1 MIYMDE
7 QNSIKFMVCGC
18 PRGGLKCNHA
28 AALLIHD
35 IRNLS
40 RTETEYQWG
49 KRKTSTFKSL
59 LAVEE
64 LFSPTKKYVCYLI
77 KKGKQCQ
84 SSGSVSRLK
93 WLEFNGLC
101 WLLRAEPPT
110 KRKLPIPTIKETIYS
125 E

>member
-1 MIYMDE
+1 MPQIYVDE
-7 QNSIKFMVCGC
+7 QNSIKFMVCEC

-64 LFSPTKKYVCYLI
+64 LFPPTKKYATL
-77 KKGKQCQ
+77 
-84 SSGSVSRLK
+84 SRKANSANLAA
-93 WLEFNGLC
+93 LYQDLNG
-101 WLLRAEPPT
+101 
-110 KRKLPIPTIKETIYS
+110 
-125 E
+125 